1 MEKLSFLY
9 GILLVLFSSCMTP
22 PAGTENP
29 GEIPGTRRTI
39 VPAVYDGWEMK
50 KFDYIGLW
58 VDFPKQA
65 KTSPS
70 ARGVPDLT
78 ISLHFLPYPFW
89 VPLDATVFVE
99 IYITRMPIGKL
110 EKEIE
115 STKRSSLFKE
125 SPIRENRYWIWRDS
139 LQEKISRWDEFKNYT
154 FYRRD
159 VRLDNGEIFHAY
171 AEVLNGGS
179 KESIE
184 ADHAAVRRIFNS
196 IKPLGKKHA
205 KK

>member
-1 MEKLSFLY
+1 
-9 GILLVLFSSCMTP
+9 
-22 PAGTENP
+22 
-29 GEIPGTRRTI
+29 
-39 VPAVYDGWEMK
+39 MK
-50 KFDYIGLW
+50 KFKAVGLEMLL
-58 VDFPKQA
+58 PRQA
-65 KTSPS
+65 KSDESSHNPCMVIAS
-70 ARGVPDLT
+70 M
-78 ISLHFLPYPFW
+78 HYLPYPFW

-110 EKEIE
+110 EEEINDTKE
-115 STKRSSLFKE
+115 SDLFKE
-125 SPIRENRYWIWRDS
+125 SSSEENECWFWLFTFDEKTTRFDS
-139 LQEKISRWDEFKNYT
+139 EGDYT
-154 FYRRD
+154 YYRRD